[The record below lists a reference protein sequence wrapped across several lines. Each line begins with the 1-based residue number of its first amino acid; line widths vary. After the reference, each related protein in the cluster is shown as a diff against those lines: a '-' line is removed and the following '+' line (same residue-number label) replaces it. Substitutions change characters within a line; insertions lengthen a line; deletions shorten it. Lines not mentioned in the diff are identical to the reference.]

1 MIVTPLQ
8 LAKVAATAADG
19 KKAGDIV
26 LLDLSQVSDICD
38 YFLICTAQNK
48 PQMDAILDGIEEKVK
63 VNCGESP
70 LSMEGRGGSDWV
82 LLDYG
87 SVVVHVFKPE
97 ARDFYHLESLWGE
110 APRVD
115 LGLAAPKDEAAPEE

>member
-1 MIVTPLQ
+1 MTVTPLQ
-8 LAKVAATAADG
+8 LAKVAAASADG
-19 KKAGDIV
+19 KKAADIV

-48 PQMDAILDGIEEKVK
+48 PQMDAILDGIEEKVR
-63 VNCGESP
+63 VNCDERP

-97 ARDFYHLESLWGE
+97 ARDFYRLESLWGE

-115 LGLAAPKDEAAPEE
+115 LGLSVSKGEPASEE

>member
-1 MIVTPLQ
+1 MTVTPLQ
-8 LAKVAATAADG
+8 LAKVAAAAADG

-97 ARDFYHLESLWGE
+97 ARDFYRLESLWGE

-115 LGLAAPKDEAAPEE
+115 PGLSVTKGEPVPEE

>member
-1 MIVTPLQ
+1 MTVTPLQ

-97 ARDFYHLESLWGE
+97 ARDFYRLESLWGE

-115 LGLAAPKDEAAPEE
+115 LGLSVSKGEPASEE